1 MLACQTPGGNG
12 MVRVGEMDAPR
23 RRAVGRSPSSRRR
36 YLYFGLASLW
46 GYGMG
51 ILTLVVGLS
60 RLSAPVTLDADLA
73 VWLAVGSLLGLAG
86 GGIVAGAYRE
96 SQRRHH

>member
-1 MLACQTPGGNG
+1 MGG
-12 MVRVGEMDAPR
+12 VSEMDAPR
-23 RRAVGRSPSSRRR
+23 RRPVGRSASSRRR

-51 ILTLVVGLS
+51 ILMLVAAMS
-60 RLSAPVTLDADLA
+60 RGAEPVELDANIAL
-73 VWLAVGSLLGLAG
+73 WLACGSLLGLG
-86 GGIVAGAYRE
+86 GAGIVAGAYRE

>member
-1 MLACQTPGGNG
+1 MGG
-12 MVRVGEMDAPR
+12 VGEMGAPR
-23 RRAVGRSPSSRRR
+23 RRAVGRSASSRRR

-51 ILTLVVGLS
+51 ILMLVAALS
-60 RLSAPVTLDADLA
+60 RGSAPVALDADLA
-73 VWLAVGSLLGLAG
+73 VWLAFGSLLGLAG
-86 GGIVAGAYRE
+86 AGIVAGAYRE